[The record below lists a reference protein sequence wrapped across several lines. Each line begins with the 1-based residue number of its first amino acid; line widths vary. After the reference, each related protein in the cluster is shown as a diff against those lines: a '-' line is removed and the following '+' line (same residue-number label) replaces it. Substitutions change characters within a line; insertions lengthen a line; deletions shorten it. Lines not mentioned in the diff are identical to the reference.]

1 MKTLGVVGG
10 IAPASTIEYYRTLIE
25 TYRSRVPDG
34 SSPPIIINSIDLQR
48 MLSLIGTDALDEV
61 TVYLSDELEK
71 LVRAG
76 AEIGLFASNTPHI
89 VFDALQRRARIPLIS
104 IVDVTY
110 DTAKAMGLTRV
121 ALLGT
126 RFTMQGPAYPR
137 VFAPG
142 GIDVVVPAA
151 ADLDYVHEKYMG
163 ELVNGQFLPET
174 RAGILAVVERLR
186 TRQRID
192 GVILGGTELPLLI
205 RDASD
210 LGIPFIDSGKV
221 HVEAAVDRMLG

>member
-25 TYRSRVPDG
+25 TYRTRVPDG
-34 SSPPIIINSIDLQR
+34 SAPPILINSIDMQR
-48 MLSLIGTDALDEV
+48 MLSLIGIDALDDV
-61 TVYLSDELEK
+61 TAYLSDEVEK

-76 AEIGLFASNTPHI
+76 AQIGLFASNTPHI
-89 VFDALQRRARIPLIS
+89 VFDAIQRRSSIPLIS

-110 DTAKAMGLTRV
+110 DAAKAMGLTRA

-137 VFAPG
+137 VFARG
-142 GIDVVVPAA
+142 GIDLVVPDP
-151 ADLDYVHEKYMG
+151 ADLEYVHDRYMG
-163 ELVNGQFLPET
+163 ELARGVFLPET
-174 RAGILAVVERLR
+174 RAGVLAVVERLR
-186 TRQRID
+186 TQQRID

-205 RDASD
+205 RDASH
-210 LGIPFIDSGKV
+210 LGIPFLDTGKV
-221 HVEAAVDRMLG
+221 HVEAAIDRMLA

>member
-1 MKTLGVVGG
+1 MKTLGIIGG

-25 TYRSRVPDG
+25 TYRSRVSDG
-34 SSPPIIINSIDLQR
+34 SGPPILINSIDLQR
-48 MLSLIGTDALDEV
+48 MLGLISIDALDDV

-89 VFDALQRRARIPLIS
+89 VFDALQQRARIPLIS
-104 IVDVTY
+104 IVDVTFNA
-110 DTAKAMGLTRV
+110 AKAMGLTRV

-137 VFAPG
+137 VFARG
-142 GIDVVVPAA
+142 GIELVVPDA
-151 ADLDYVHEKYMG
+151 ADLDYVHDRYMG
-163 ELVNGQFLPET
+163 ELAKGVFLPET
-174 RAGILAVVERLR
+174 RTGILGVIERLR
-186 TRQRID
+186 TRRAID

-210 LGIPFIDSGKV
+210 FGIPFLDTGKI
-221 HVEAAVDRMLG
+221 HVDAAIDRMLS